1 MLGLFPFSLAFAD
14 LNGISNIDRFSI
26 PEDAMAILDKNLF
39 VVCPAS
45 HWQPFFVYE
54 DNAYQRIPNFV
65 TVDSVLH
72 LYHIFFN
79 FALRRLEEERL
90 IPLTELFTKRFIS
103 QALKTYN
110 LLGPG
115 ILKDASLRNLAYLGV
130 ASNLLKLKVNLPPE
144 VQAMVQ
150 RELDLIRGRKG
161 LVVGAIF
168 PYAIDYTQ
176 FAPRGHYTRT
186 ERLRNYF
193 MAMTWYGLVPFSPA
207 YRDRE
212 GKLKVSYTVAL
223 QAILMVRDVR
233 SAKLFQDWDTLLT
246 SLNYFIGFADDLDLR
261 EVESLMEEVF
271 GKEATLSD
279 FVKSE
284 RLKSFTERFVKLR
297 APKVKPKVAWLVGRL
312 PNLPDPESSQLRL
325 LGQRYTPDSEV
336 LEELTDPEKRPI
348 PCALD
353 LAVVMGSDRAK
364 DIVDAGYRVYG
375 LPESFSLLEWE
386 GYRAKRDELCKRFSR
401 LGEREWTS
409 NLYWSWLWVLKSL
422 FDFPDERAPAFMKTM
437 AWKDKSLQTALA
449 SWAQLRHD
457 TILYVKQSLAV
468 AEGGDGDEEVVKGYV
483 EPNPEAW
490 RRLLKLVVQTREL
503 LGSRGLLVE
512 SVKDKLESFDDMVRF
527 LLKCAEKELEG
538 EPLSEEDYRRI
549 QFIGGDMDYMA
560 LSIVSDGKA
569 LSWAEVIHPSD
580 RNMACIADV
589 HTADI
594 RFGGLGHVALEEAV
608 GHAHEIFVVVPI
620 EGKLYLTRGAVMS
633 YYEFLQ
639 PAKDRL
645 TDERWQKMLAE
656 GKAPPQPPWVS
667 SFTSARS
674 IEVRKLPIR

>member
-90 IPLTELFTKRFIS
+90 IPLTELFTKRLIS

-246 SLNYFIGFADDLDLR
+246 SLNYFIGFADDLDPARGGVADGGGLR
-261 EVESLMEEVF
+261 QR
-271 GKEATLSD
+271 GYA
-279 FVKSE
+279 
-284 RLKSFTERFVKLR
+284 
-297 APKVKPKVAWLVGRL
+297 
-312 PNLPDPESSQLRL
+312 LRL
-325 LGQRYTPDSEV
+325 R
-336 LEELTDPEKRPI
+336 
-348 PCALD
+348 
-353 LAVVMGSDRAK
+353 
-364 DIVDAGYRVYG
+364 
-375 LPESFSLLEWE
+375 
-386 GYRAKRDELCKRFSR
+386 
-401 LGEREWTS
+401 
-409 NLYWSWLWVLKSL
+409 
-422 FDFPDERAPAFMKTM
+422 
-437 AWKDKSLQTALA
+437 
-449 SWAQLRHD
+449 
-457 TILYVKQSLAV
+457 
-468 AEGGDGDEEVVKGYV
+468 
-483 EPNPEAW
+483 
-490 RRLLKLVVQTREL
+490 
-503 LGSRGLLVE
+503 
-512 SVKDKLESFDDMVRF
+512 
-527 LLKCAEKELEG
+527 
-538 EPLSEEDYRRI
+538 
-549 QFIGGDMDYMA
+549 
-560 LSIVSDGKA
+560 
-569 LSWAEVIHPSD
+569 
-580 RNMACIADV
+580 
-589 HTADI
+589 
-594 RFGGLGHVALEEAV
+594 
-608 GHAHEIFVVVPI
+608 
-620 EGKLYLTRGAVMS
+620 
-633 YYEFLQ
+633 
-639 PAKDRL
+639 
-645 TDERWQKMLAE
+645 
-656 GKAPPQPPWVS
+656 
-667 SFTSARS
+667 
-674 IEVRKLPIR
+674 